1 MVMTE
6 GLPTSSDFS
15 WPGRAGERRRFA
27 AENLP
32 LAGAIRQDF

>member
-1 MVMTE
+1 MVLTE
-6 GLPTSSDFS
+6 KLPNSSDFS

-32 LAGAIRQDF
+32 LTGATRQDF